1 MAKKKKKKKRTRLRF
16 TVIETFRFPEAAKLS
31 RSNNMAY
38 WNKNRFRVSAKELTA
53 LTGLSIS
60 DSYNDEYDDNGKK
73 VGRERTTFTA
83 NVTYFTVTAGKY
95 DDARSAMKKWQ
106 NMVGKKAYFYV
117 GGKKLFTRKC
127 ILLKVTSD
135 NIRLANKGE
144 ILAVDLT
151 LEFQWARTAKQE
163 KAAKKEAKQ
172 SATKATTSSST
183 TTSSSGGVVVTKS
196 SGGGGSYNGG
206 RMSWPL
212 PGHTYVSS
220 NYGPR
225 NCPFHGRETHS
236 GIDLPAPAGTSIVAA
251 APGTVVLAG
260 YNGSYGNCVIISHGK
275 SVWTLYG
282 HQSSVLVRKGQRVSA
297 KQKIGK
303 VGSTGNSTGNHL
315 HFEVRKGANSYS
327 NHTSPWNYVKR

>member
-1 MAKKKKKKKRTRLRF
+1 MAKKKKKTKMLFAVVTIPKNA
-16 TVIETFRFPEAAKLS
+16 PESKLS
-31 RSNNMAY
+31 TSNNMAF
-38 WNKNRFRVSAKELTA
+38 WNHNRFRISSRELTA

-60 DSYNDEYDDNGKK
+60 DSYNDEYDDSGKK

-83 NVTYFTVTAGKY
+83 NVTYFTATAGKY
-95 DDARSAMKKWQ
+95 SDARSAMKKWR

-117 GGKKLFTRKC
+117 GGKKLFTRRC

-163 KAAKKEAKQ
+163 KAAKKEAKK
-172 SATKATTSSST
+172 SATKSSGGGTTSS
-183 TTSSSGGVVVTKS
+183 S

-206 RMSWPL
+206 QMAWPL
-212 PGHTYVSS
+212 PGHKSVSS

-251 APGTVVLAG
+251 AAGTVVLAG
-260 YNGSYGNCVIISHGK
+260 SNGSYGNCVIISHGK

-282 HQSSVLVRKGQRVSA
+282 HQSSILVKKGQKVSA

-327 NHTSPWNYVKR
+327 NHTSPWNYVKK

>member
-1 MAKKKKKKKRTRLRF
+1 MAKKKKKRNKTKMLF
-16 TVIETFRFPEAAKLS
+16 TVVETFINPADSKLS
-31 RSNNMAY
+31 TSNNMAY
-38 WNKNRFRVSAKELTA
+38 WNKSRFRISAKELTA

-60 DSYNDEYDDNGKK
+60 DSYNDEYDDSGKK

-83 NVTYFTVTAGKY
+83 NVTYFTATAGKY
-95 DDARSAMKKWQ
+95 SDARAAMKKWR

-163 KAAKKEAKQ
+163 KAAKKEAKK
-172 SATKATTSSST
+172 SA
-183 TTSSSGGVVVTKS
+183 TKS
-196 SGGGGSYNGG
+196 SGGGTTSSSSGSGGSYNGG
-206 RMSWPL
+206 QMAWPL
-212 PGHTYVSS
+212 PGHKSVSS

-251 APGTVVLAG
+251 AAGTVVLAG
-260 YNGSYGNCVIISHGK
+260 SNGSYGNCVIISHGK

-282 HQSSVLVRKGQRVSA
+282 HQSSILVKKGQKVSA

-327 NHTSPWNYVKR
+327 NHTSPWNYVKK